1 MEILQ
6 SKELRIGN
14 YVNSN
19 VNGISKVEQAGSSLN
34 KDYIGS
40 VSLHGHHW
48 TNSCVPIPLDCEL
61 LVLFGFEYA
70 GNLFDCD
77 FYKKDK
83 YVVSVIKGEFKF
95 SLKEDPKSK
104 YIHLKEI
111 KHVHQLQNIYFALTG
126 EELTL

>member
-1 MEILQ
+1 MEA
-6 SKELRIGN
+6 KELRIGN
-14 YVNSN
+14 YVRSKTCG
-19 VNGISKVEQAGSSLN
+19 VLKVEQIENFTSINDVNGKFLDL
-34 KDYIGS
+34 DY
-40 VSLHGHHW
+40 W

-70 GNLFDCD
+70 GNLFDCNL
-77 FYKKDK
+77 YKKDK

-104 YIHLKEI
+104 YVHLKEI
-111 KHVHQLQNIYFALTG
+111 KHAHQLQNLYFALTG